1 VLIIIQC
8 KNSDL
13 SLNQLAVE
21 KEKKGLLGLM
31 IQARLLRWMMSLI
44 YDKTMVWLVV
54 AIPKNIVSKMK
65 GESLNVIVHT

>member
-8 KNSDL
+8 ENSDL
-13 SLNQLAVE
+13 SLNRLAVE
-21 KEKKGLLGLM
+21 KEKKGFSELM

-44 YDKTMVWLVV
+44 YNTTVVWLVV
-54 AIPKNIVSKMK
+54 AISKNIVSKMK